1 LRASNPEAHESEI
14 RRAAPNFAKRN
25 QARLIRRFSIGF
37 AAIAVLSVPVLLNF
51 VGQGGAGDEVQ
62 ISSEVVD
69 DAKGA
74 TQKDG
79 PKKSGKKSTKKTKSV
94 SFTGAPSLELG
105 ARPTELVGAD
115 QNFRSVRDGFSFPN
129 YAGQPTNDAIDAST
143 MAALF
148 GKEAVCADQN
158 AALCVM
164 SPGAQAVADQL
175 NEAMASGRCEG
186 MSVLAQRFYDGYEAR
201 PNGVATTV
209 QVAQNSVAK
218 QIGYW
223 WATQVAPSV
232 AANSK
237 TYRAMTPV
245 QITTE
250 IINGLRA
257 RSGFT
262 LGLYSSVGGHSV
274 TPIAVTQDGNNFN
287 IYVYDNNYPTEI
299 RKVLVDSATQTWTY
313 SSAAISSS
321 AAKSTW
327 TGSGPGTMDL
337 TSMAS
342 RQGPFSVSFGGTKGV
357 KGLTYS
363 VIVTQKGNTS
373 EPVGLKI
380 SSRFGEVNS
389 LDPKSVSTSKFPV
402 KSFLG
407 AGVGQG
413 AIAYIPTVLAEEDGL
428 DLEIVGGT
436 KTGEY
441 VVSVMRTGSAGVVV
455 ESRAKVEISI
465 ENSPLDTEI
474 EINLPNRNDSASVML
489 SNGNLG
495 VDLELT
501 KGQSVG
507 VFTSILDGDA
517 FPGSRRIEESAPT
530 FVVKSWDGKQ
540 VASAE
545 ISTKLQKGQAQ
556 VVNFSVNPDSGAIS
570 TSVNQVVGV
579 KVDNRFIQNVVPS
592 TSTDPIELPMRATAG
607 STTTTTTTVPAE
619 TTTTTTTV
627 APPAPPTTLAPE
639 AVVVT
644 LNAERFYGDLN
655 STINDADWAMS
666 CVDSNSSATG
676 CSFLTNALKTSA
688 LGDLINLSLTL
699 GQTANVGSYSSET
712 DSGVLSAGLKAIA
725 GWPSNYSAKI
735 ILQLNVLPRPLSVLA
750 DSQTKVYGDSD
761 PGSTFTTI
769 GLVEGDALSGVL
781 GRAAGENIGTFVI
794 NRGTV
799 SAGSNYAIAFT
810 GADLT
815 ITTKT
820 LTVTADAQSKVYDS
834 ADPVLTYST
843 VGLKAGDSITGDLVR
858 VVGENIGTFAINQ
871 GTVSAGDNYT
881 INFAPANLTIT
892 TKTLTIT
899 AEAKTKVY
907 DSVDPVLTY
916 TQSGLKLGDSITGD
930 LVRVVGE
937 NVGTFAINQG
947 SISAG
952 SNYAIAFTGADLT
965 ITTKTLTVTAAAK
978 TKVYDSADPVLTYST
993 VGLKA
998 GDSLSGALTRDSGDS
1013 VGTFAIRVGD
1023 LGNTNYSI
1031 TFNSANL
1038 TITAKTLTVIA
1049 DAKSKIYDS
1058 ADPVLTYSTIGLK
1071 AGDTITGSLTRETGE
1086 NVGTFAINQGS
1097 IAAGSNYTIAFTG
1110 ADLTVTT
1117 KTLTITAAAK
1127 TKVFDSVDPVLTY
1140 STVGL
1145 KAGDSITG
1153 SLTRVVGENVGTF
1166 AINQGTVAAGDNYTI
1181 NFVPANL
1188 TITTKTLTIT
1198 AVAKTKIYDSA
1209 DPALTYTESGLKLGD
1224 SITGDLVRVTGENV
1238 GSFAIGQGSVTASSN
1253 YTINFVPANLTI
1265 TTKTLT
1271 ITAVAKTK
1279 IYDSADPALTYTES
1293 GLKLGDTITG
1303 DLTRDSGENVGSFAI
1318 NQGSI
1323 AASSNYTINFVS
1335 ANLAITAKPIAVT
1348 VDAKSKIY
1356 DSGDP
1361 ALTYSTI
1368 GLKLGDSITGDL
1380 ARDSGENVGTFA
1392 INQGSVTAGS
1402 NYTISFT
1409 GADLTITAKT
1419 LTITA
1424 VAKTKVYDSVD
1435 PALTYTHSGLKSG
1448 DSITGLLDRISG
1460 ENVGT
1465 FVITKGLITAGSNY
1479 TINFVPANLTITP
1492 KTLSVTADAKS
1503 KIYDSVDPTLTY
1515 TEIGLKSGDRITGLL
1530 DRAAGENVGT
1540 FAIEQ
1545 GSVTAGGNYTISF
1558 TSADL
1563 TITTKTLTITAD
1575 AQTKVYD
1582 SVDPALTY
1590 TQVGLKL
1597 GDSITGDLVRVT
1609 GENVGTF
1616 AINQGT
1622 VVASSN
1628 YAISFVSANLTITTK
1643 TLTITADAKSKIY
1656 DSVDPVLTYTQVG
1669 LKLGDS
1675 ITGDLT
1681 RDSGEN
1687 VGTFAIGQGE
1697 VSAGGNYTINFV
1709 PANLTITAKTLTI
1722 TADAKTKIYDS
1733 VDPVLTYTQ
1742 VGLKL
1747 GDSITGDL
1755 VRVTGEN
1762 VGTFAINR
1770 GTVSAGSNYTIS
1782 FTSADLTITAK
1793 TLTITAVAKTKI
1805 YDSVDPALTY
1815 TQVGLKSGD
1824 RISGELSR
1832 VIGEDVG
1839 TFEIKQG
1846 TVSAGSNYLIT
1857 FKSANLTITE
1867 KSMTVVVSTDFLLVR
1882 IGDAIPKTATYVS
1895 KGTVTWSASPAENCT
1910 ISESGIVKAVS
1921 AGFCTVTAKVSAN
1934 GNYQAGSDS
1943 MTFFILPLDN

>member
-1 LRASNPEAHESEI
+1 MSTNEEEVLSNLRASNPEASDAEVP
-14 RRAAPNFAKRN
+14 RAIPNFAKRN
-25 QARLIRRFSIGF
+25 QVRMIRRYSIGF

-51 VGQGGAGDEVQ
+51 TGQGAAGDEVQ

-79 PKKSGKKSTKKTKSV
+79 PKKGGKKSTKKAKSV

-115 QNFRSVRDGFSFPN
+115 QNFRSARDGFSFPN
-129 YAGQPTNDAIDAST
+129 YAGQPTNDSIDAST

-186 MSVLAQRFYDGYEAR
+186 MSVLAQRFYDGYEPR
-201 PNGVATTV
+201 PNGAATTV

-262 LGLYSSVGGHSV
+262 LGLYSTIGGHSV

-299 RKVLVDSATQTWTY
+299 RKVTVESATQTWTY
-313 SSAAISSS
+313 SSAAISSG

-327 TGSGPGTMDL
+327 TGTGPGTMDL

-357 KGLTYS
+357 KGLNYS
-363 VIVTQKGNTS
+363 VIVTQKGNIS

-380 SSRFGEVNS
+380 TSRFGEVNS
-389 LDPKSVSTSKFPV
+389 LDPKSVSTAKFPV

-413 AIAYIPTVLAEEDGL
+413 AIAYIPTVWAEVDGL

-465 ENSPLDTEI
+465 DNSPLDTKI
-474 EINLPNRNDSASVML
+474 EIDLPNRNDSASVML

-501 KGQSVG
+501 KGQSVE
-507 VFTSILDGDA
+507 VSTSILDGDA
-517 FPGSRRIEESAPT
+517 FPGSRRIEESSPI
-530 FVVKSWDGKQ
+530 FMVKSWDGKE

-556 VVNFSVNPDSGAIS
+556 VVSFSVNSDSGVIS
-570 TSVNQVVGV
+570 SSVQQVVGV
-579 KVDNRFIQNVVPS
+579 KVDNGFIQNVSPS
-592 TSTDPIELPMRATAG
+592 TSTDPIELPIRATAG
-607 STTTTTTTVPAE
+607 AATTTTTTTTAP

-627 APPAPPTTLAPE
+627 APPAPTTTLAPE
-639 AVVVT
+639 SVVLT
-644 LNAERFYGDLN
+644 LSAERFYGDLN
-655 STINDADWAMS
+655 SSVTDTDWAVS

-676 CSFLTNALKTSA
+676 CSFLTNALKTSP
-688 LGDLINLSLTL
+688 LGDLVNLSLTL

-712 DSGVLSAGLKAIA
+712 DSGVMSAGLKAIA

-735 ILQLNVLPRPLSVLA
+735 VVQLRVLPSPLSVTA
-750 DSQTKVYGDSD
+750 DVQTKVYDSVD
-761 PGSTFTTI
+761 PELTYSTI
-769 GLVEGDALSGVL
+769 GLKAGDTITGSLTRVV
-781 GRAAGENIGTFVI
+781 GENVGRFAI
-794 NRGTV
+794 NQGSIV
-799 SAGSNYAIAFT
+799 AGSNYTIAFT
-810 GADLT
+810 GAD
-815 ITTKT
+815 
-820 LTVTADAQSKVYDS
+820 
-834 ADPVLTYST
+834 
-843 VGLKAGDSITGDLVR
+843 
-858 VVGENIGTFAINQ
+858 
-871 GTVSAGDNYT
+871 
-881 INFAPANLTIT
+881 LTIT

-916 TQSGLKLGDSITGD
+916 
-930 LVRVVGE
+930 
-937 NVGTFAINQG
+937 
-947 SISAG
+947 
-952 SNYAIAFTGADLT
+952 
-965 ITTKTLTVTAAAK
+965 
-978 TKVYDSADPVLTYST
+978 ST

-998 GDSLSGALTRDSGDS
+998 GD
-1013 VGTFAIRVGD
+1013 
-1023 LGNTNYSI
+1023 
-1031 TFNSANL
+1031 
-1038 TITAKTLTVIA
+1038 
-1049 DAKSKIYDS
+1049 
-1058 ADPVLTYSTIGLK
+1058 
-1071 AGDTITGSLTRETGE
+1071 
-1086 NVGTFAINQGS
+1086 
-1097 IAAGSNYTIAFTG
+1097 TIA
-1110 ADLTVTT
+1110 
-1117 KTLTITAAAK
+1117 
-1127 TKVFDSVDPVLTY
+1127 
-1140 STVGL
+1140 
-1145 KAGDSITG
+1145 G

-1166 AINQGTVAAGDNYTI
+1166 AIGQGTVAAGDNYTI
-1181 NFVPANL
+1181 SFVPANL
-1188 TITTKTLTIT
+1188 TITTKTLTI
-1198 AVAKTKIYDSA
+1198 AAAAKTKVYDSV

-1224 SITGDLVRVTGENV
+1224 SITGDLVRVAGENV
-1238 GSFAIGQGSVTASSN
+1238 GTFAINQGSIAAGSN
-1253 YTINFVPANLTI
+1253 YTISFVPANLTI

-1271 ITAVAKTK
+1271 ITAAAKSK
-1279 IYDSADPALTYTES
+1279 IYDSVDPALTYTES

-1303 DLTRDSGENVGSFAI
+1303 ELTRDSGENVGSFAVR
-1318 NQGSI
+1318 QGSI
-1323 AASSNYTINFVS
+1323 AAGSNYTINFVS

-1348 VDAKSKIY
+1348 VDAKSKVY
-1356 DSGDP
+1356 DSADP
-1361 ALTYSTI
+1361 VLTYSTI
-1368 GLKLGDSITGDL
+1368 GLKSGDSITGLLDR
-1380 ARDSGENVGTFA
+1380 ATGENVGTFA

-1402 NYTISFT
+1402 NYSIAFT

-1419 LTITA
+1419 LTVTA
-1424 VAKTKVYDSVD
+1424 EAKSKVYDSVD

-1465 FVITKGLITAGSNY
+1465 FVITKGLITAGTNY
-1479 TINFVPANLTITP
+1479 TINFVSANLTITP
-1492 KTLSVTADAKS
+1492 KTLTVTADAKS
-1503 KIYDSVDPTLTY
+1503 KIYDSVDPALTY
-1515 TEIGLKSGDRITGLL
+1515 TEIGLKLGDRITGSL
-1530 DRAAGENVGT
+1530 DRAAGENIGT
-1540 FAIEQ
+1540 FAIDQ
-1545 GSVTAGGNYTISF
+1545 GSITAGGNYTISF
-1558 TSADL
+1558 TGS
-1563 TITTKTLTITAD
+1563 
-1575 AQTKVYD
+1575 
-1582 SVDPALTY
+1582 
-1590 TQVGLKL
+1590 
-1597 GDSITGDLVRVT
+1597 
-1609 GENVGTF
+1609 
-1616 AINQGT
+1616 
-1622 VVASSN
+1622 
-1628 YAISFVSANLTITTK
+1628 NLTITTK
-1643 TLTITADAKSKIY
+1643 TLTITAEAKTKIY
-1656 DSVDPVLTYTQVG
+1656 DSADPALTYTESG

-1675 ITGDLT
+1675 ITGNLT

-1697 VSAGGNYTINFV
+1697 VSAGTNYTIIFVPANLTITTKTLTITAEAKTKIYDSADPALTYTESGLKLGDSITGNLTRDSGENVGTFAIGQGSITAGGNYTINFV
-1709 PANLTITAKTLTI
+1709 PANLTITTKTLTI
-1722 TADAKTKIYDS
+1722 TA
-1733 VDPVLTYTQ
+1733 
-1742 VGLKL
+1742 
-1747 GDSITGDL
+1747 
-1755 VRVTGEN
+1755 E
-1762 VGTFAINR
+1762 
-1770 GTVSAGSNYTIS
+1770 
-1782 FTSADLTITAK
+1782 
-1793 TLTITAVAKTKI
+1793 AKTKI

-1815 TQVGLKSGD
+1815 TQSGLKLGDSITGDLVRVSGENVGTFAISRGAVSAGSNYTISFTGADLTITPKTLTVTADAKSKVYDSVDPALTYTQSGLKSGD
-1824 RISGELSR
+1824 RITGELAR
-1832 VIGEDVG
+1832 VAGEDVG

-1846 TVSAGSNYLIT
+1846 NVSAGSNYSIA
-1857 FKSANLTITE
+1857 FKSANLTITT
-1867 KSMTVVVSTDFLLVR
+1867 KSMTVVVSTDFPFIRIGDLLMAR
-1882 IGDAIPKTATYVS
+1882 IGDAIPTTATYVS
-1895 KGTVTWSASPAENCT
+1895 KGTLTWSAGPAENCT

-1943 MTFFILPLDN
+1943 MVFFILPLDN